1 MKINSKTWLES
12 ATVATAYTIA
22 FYLINWL
29 SFNALLA
36 KYPSQSEDDVR
47 ADIGIPAILI
57 AYIVALLCSYVA
69 IFIINKLLHKP
80 FSFKRFILF
89 CLLIPFIYQLSQL
102 GLGLIAIISSS
113 YNRSSYFV
121 YQISL
126 VICTWVTVCIVY
138 WLAFKYRS
146 AQRLRLKVK
155 SS

>member
-80 FSFKRFILF
+80 FSFKRFI
-89 CLLIPFIYQLSQL
+89 
-102 GLGLIAIISSS
+102 ISSS